1 MSFSPLLPTDDLSFS
16 VPLKINEGFRSRA
29 MLNVSAKSADFTVW
43 DDDSSGSPKDVY
55 LVTTGASTITATL
68 PAVATAD
75 ATAGRVV
82 TILKIDGG
90 AGSVT
95 IDGDGSE
102 TINGSTTVSL
112 SSQYDYRT
120 LVSDGS
126 EWIVISST

>member
-29 MLNVSAKSADFTVW
+29 MLNVSAMSADFTVW
-43 DDDSSGSPKDVY
+43 ADDSSGSPKDVY

-68 PAVATAD
+68 PAVSSAD

-112 SSQYDYRT
+112 TSQYDYRT
-120 LVSDGS
+120 IVSDGL

>member
-29 MLNVSAKSADFTVW
+29 MLNVSAMSADFTVW
-43 DDDSSGSPKDVY
+43 ADDSSGSPKDVY

-68 PAVATAD
+68 PAVSAAD

-102 TINGSTTVSL
+102 TINGSATVSL

-120 LVSDGS
+120 IVSDGL

>member
-1 MSFSPLLPTDDLSFS
+1 MSYSPLLPTDDLSFS
-16 VPLKINEGFRSRA
+16 VPLKINGGFRSRA
-29 MLNVSAKSADFTVW
+29 MLNVSAMSADFTIW
-43 DDDSSGSPKDVY
+43 SDDSSGSPKDVY

-68 PAVATAD
+68 PAVSAAD

-112 SSQYDYRT
+112 TSQYDYRT
-120 LVSDGS
+120 IVSDGL

>member
-1 MSFSPLLPTDDLSFS
+1 MSNSPLLPTDDLSFS
-16 VPLKINEGFRSRA
+16 VPLKINGGFRSRA
-29 MLNVSAKSADFTVW
+29 MLNVSAMSADFTVW
-43 DDDSSGSPKDVY
+43 ADDSSGSPKDVY

-68 PAVATAD
+68 PAVSAAD

-112 SSQYDYRT
+112 TSQYDYRT
-120 LVSDGS
+120 IVSNGS

>member
-1 MSFSPLLPTDDLSFS
+1 MSYSPLLPTDDLSFS
-16 VPLKINEGFRSRA
+16 VPLKINGGFRSRA
-29 MLNVSAKSADFTVW
+29 MLNVSAMSADFTVW
-43 DDDSSGSPKDVY
+43 DDDSSGSPKDIY

-68 PAVATAD
+68 PAVSAAD

-112 SSQYDYRT
+112 TSQYDYRT
-120 LVSDGS
+120 IVSDGL

>member
-68 PAVATAD
+68 PAVSAAD

-82 TILKIDGG
+82 TILKVDGG

-112 SSQYDYRT
+112 TSQYDYRT
-120 LVSDGS
+120 IVSDGS

>member
-1 MSFSPLLPTDDLSFS
+1 MTYQPLLSTDDLSFT
-16 VPLKINEGFRSRA
+16 VPDKINSNFRQRGF
-29 MLNVSAKSADFTVW
+29 LNVAAMSADFTVW
-43 DDDSSGSPKDVY
+43 DDDTSGAPRDLY
-55 LVTTGASTITATL
+55 AVTTAASTITATL
-68 PAVATAD
+68 PAVSSDD

-82 TILKIDGG
+82 TILKIDSG

-102 TINGSTTVSL
+102 TINGATTASL
-112 SSQYDYRT
+112 TSQYDYLT

>member
-1 MSFSPLLPTDDLSFS
+1 MAFSPLLSTDDLSFT
-16 VPLKINEGFRSRA
+16 VPLKINEGLRSRA

-43 DDDSSGSPKDVY
+43 SDDSSGSPKDVY

-82 TILKIDGG
+82 TILKIDSG

-102 TINGSTTVSL
+102 TINGSATVSL

-120 LVSDGS
+120 LLSDGS

>member
-1 MSFSPLLPTDDLSFS
+1 MSYSPLLPTDDLSFS

>member
-1 MSFSPLLPTDDLSFS
+1 MSYSPLLPTDDLSFS

-102 TINGSTTVSL
+102 TINGSATVSL